1 MPDAEQQRSRV
12 EGSKAVLLVPS
23 PSDALPFTDY
33 MSLIG
38 WSSVLWIVGYAPF
51 IPTSPLQFLTYAPL
65 VFGFWLGFRK
75 SGTPW
80 GTYALSGVAVG
91 FLTVVLVCILGL
103 PIQGGALFS
112 LESLLYFFPTF
123 LIVPA
128 LVFWTGTLLGHFVKQ
143 RALAPLSAMHGVE
156 PEAEGTTT
164 IKPDR
169 TEPLRGWD
177 E

>member
-103 PIQGGALFS
+103 PIQGGPFS
-112 LESLLYFFPTF
+112 YFSYCARACV
-123 LIVPA
+123 LDWDA
-128 LVFWTGTLLGHFVKQ
+128 TGQLCKAT
-143 RALAPLSAMHGVE
+143 RTCSAFCH
-156 PEAEGTTT
+156 A
-164 IKPDR
+164 
-169 TEPLRGWD
+169 WS
-177 E
+177 